1 MAQVISA
8 EEGALRS
15 GADAVATAKQNIQQR
30 ITSVRGEIEQLG
42 GFWTGS
48 AAASFT
54 QLLNTW
60 DTKANDLNN
69 VLITLEESLRGTEQ
83 DQAASEDAHKSTISG
98 LGSMLAG

>member
-8 EEGALRS
+8 EEDALRK
-15 GADAVATAKQNIQQR
+15 GADAVQLAKSNIQQQ
-30 ITSVRGEIEQLG
+30 ITKVRGEIEQLG
-42 GFWTGS
+42 GFWTGA

-60 DTKANDLNN
+60 DTKARDLNN
-69 VLITLEESLRGTEQ
+69 VLITLEQALRDTER
-83 DQAASEDAHKSTISG
+83 DQAESEEAHKSTITG

>member
-15 GADAVATAKQNIQQR
+15 GAEAVHTAKQNIEGR
-30 ITSVRGEIEQLG
+30 IRTVRGEIEQLG
-42 GFWTGS
+42 GFWTG
-48 AAASFT
+48 AAAVSFT
-54 QLLNTW
+54 QLLANW
-60 DTKANDLNN
+60 DTKASELNN

-83 DQAASEDAHKSTISG
+83 DQAASEEAHKSTISG